1 MPRPLAV
8 IAAALAS
15 MGALSGCVAAVV
27 PLAAGGMIG
36 KKKLDHP
43 KQRKDAPVAM
53 AAATTAEPKLT
64 LLPSGTTLPPP
75 DGGEPRAAPQPE
87 TGWRALVRHVARAMT
102 SGAACADT
110 AVLIDASVAGATA
123 DARDAAVTSLN
134 VLRTMGASVTFVAAD
149 PKAARV
155 ALTGAGM
162 TEGDTRVARPADVV
176 ALARSGCVVASGG
189 GARAAYTGLAWFALP
204 PTTTTTIATNYERRS
219 N

>member
-36 KKKLDHP
+36 KKKLERP
-43 KQRKDAPVAM
+43 KRQKQAPAAT

-64 LLPSGTTLPPP
+64 LLPSATALPAPT
-75 DGGEPRAAPQPE
+75 GSVPRAASQPE

-110 AVLIDASVAGATA
+110 AVLIDASVAGATS
-123 DARDAAVTSLN
+123 DERDAAVTSLN
-134 VLRTMGASVTFVAAD
+134 ALRTMGASVTFVAAD
-149 PKAARV
+149 PEAARA

-162 TEGDTRVARPADVV
+162 TEADTRVARPADVV
-176 ALARSGCVVASGG
+176 ALARTGCVVASGG
-189 GARAAYTGLAWFALP
+189 GSRAAYTGLAWFALP
-204 PTTTTTIATNYERRS
+204 PATTTIATIYERRS